1 MKTSLAIV
9 ALILALAAPSRA
21 ASVDMNERTCQ
32 DWLDAD
38 DDEQE
43 QTLAWL
49 RGYLSGKSG
58 SSLYDFAGSRVDEA
72 ALKRY
77 CQNHLTVG
85 VISAAGQWKH

>member
-32 DWLDAD
+32 DWLDGD

-49 RGYLSGKSG
+49 RGYLSAKSG
-58 SSLYDFAGSRVDEA
+58 SSLYDFAGSRADA
-72 ALKRY
+72 TALKRY